1 MLITKEIKKDI
12 ERIVSFLNVTGVDI
26 EEKYGTRVSVGIGI
40 KNIGVGG
47 LLELRKRLELELSF
61 IISDYL
67 YEKLGYSI
75 SVTVDISCQ

>member
-1 MLITKEIKKDI
+1 MLLTKEIQKEI
-12 ERIVSFLNVTGVDI
+12 ERIVSFLNVTGVAID
-26 EEKYGTRVSVGIGI
+26 EEYETRVHIGIGI

-67 YEKLGYSI
+67 YEKLGYRV
-75 SVTVDISCQ
+75 SVTVDIGCD